1 MIHKLLFVDD
11 NERLLA
17 PMVDYFRDL
26 GFHVDGVCDVDQ
38 AKALLAAN
46 RYSLV
51 LTDWRFYG
59 REEDGMNFIEHLKDS
74 YLGIPIVLMTACSS
88 SQIEIT
94 AIQHGVTLVQK
105 PKPLAQLYSVIAG
118 VLRRHWPGFAPDLQH
133 KTQLP
138 L

>member
-11 NERLLA
+11 NEQLLT
-17 PMVDYFRDL
+17 PMVDYFRGF
-26 GFHVDGVCDVDQ
+26 GFHVDGVCDVGQ
-38 AKALLAAN
+38 AKALMLAN

-59 REEDGMNFIEHLKDS
+59 REEDGMNFIQFLKDN
-74 YLGIPIVLMTACSS
+74 YLGIPIVLMTACGS
-88 SQIEIT
+88 SQIELT

-105 PKPLAQLYSVIAG
+105 PKPLPQLYSVIAG
-118 VLRRHWPGFAPDLQH
+118 VLKRYWPDFAPDLQH